1 MKTSTYVALSTPYY
15 SFDPRAK
22 IIFTLLICFLS
33 FLPISW
39 MEQTALSLFA
49 LILSLRMLGV
59 KNTLANIRLV
69 LPILIMMTLLLPFQG
84 RGGEVL
90 VTIREIDVVTVGSLI
105 AWQRIFN
112 RFLLLSLMCSLLME
126 TTKTSDLL
134 LSFRFFRLPYNVA
147 LVLSLSMRLIPTIAD
162 TFSAIRDSQRLR
174 LPNPGEEERKK
185 GRVISSLLSTLTSVL
200 VVSLK
205 SISSTS
211 CALELRGYG
220 RNNPRSSYRKLKCVR
235 KVFTHF
241 ILSVTVPAI
250 IVIIMAIWR

>member
-22 IIFTLLICFLS
+22 IIFTLLVCFSS
-33 FLPISW
+33 FLPLSW
-39 MEQTALSLFA
+39 MAQTTLTLFS

-59 KNTLANIRLV
+59 KYTWHNVRLV
-69 LPILIMMTLLLPFQG
+69 LPILVMMTVLLPFQG

-90 VTIREIDVVTVGSLI
+90 LKIKGLDVVTSGSVFQ
-105 AWQRIFN
+105 WQRIFN

-134 LSFRFFRLPYNVA
+134 LSFQFFRLPYSVA

-162 TFSAIRDSQRLR
+162 TFTVIRDSQRLR
-174 LPNPGEEERKK
+174 LPNPGEEEAKK
-185 GRVISSLLSTLTSVL
+185 GKKVSSLLSTLTSVL

-211 CALELRGYG
+211 EALELRGYG
-220 RNNPRSSYRKLKCVR
+220 RKNKRSCYKKLKSV
-235 KVFTHF
+235 KEVFPHF
-241 ILSVTVPAI
+241 ILSVMVPAMFA
-250 IVIIMAIWR
+250 IVLAFWR